1 MQFRIAVSTIVTG
14 LAFLAMG
21 WIDPAG
27 PIFMVVG
34 ALLGALDVERR
45 LDLETPPRSEPIS
58 TARSSGEHRHAA

>member
-1 MQFRIAVSTIVTG
+1 MQFRIAVATIVTG

-45 LDLETPPRSEPIS
+45 LDLEPQRSEPSS
-58 TARSSGEHRHAA
+58 TAASSGEHRHAA